1 MLPHILG
8 TDTNYLIIVVIIVL
22 NIKLAAQ
29 YLLSNQTC
37 VGSLSKLK
45 AMEPIPVPVC
55 LWRVGALAQYVCA
68 CALRATLA
76 LLSPG
81 EGSTLLA

>member
-1 MLPHILG
+1 MCRFPKQIEG
-8 TDTNYLIIVVIIVL
+8 DGVY
-22 NIKLAAQ
+22 
-29 YLLSNQTC
+29 TC
-37 VGSLSKLK
+37 
-45 AMEPIPVPVC
+45 PPVC